1 MKNSLERWKT
11 QEREQVF
18 PIGVERSQVEREK
31 AVVESKLAK
40 VTDELGMTK
49 SKLFIQTDQKASTDK
64 AYGQLQLDFDNAQMN
79 QRELE
84 LELAALREEL
94 EVKESFIMASQKPDT
109 GTQFTRQDSLNSSQ
123 VQSSS
128 GHYLSNYTDGR
139 QRGDLKEKLGEILG
153 NSGVQ
158 SGRQKASSGF
168 GKELAL
174 EVKGSGVIG
183 VSKDRP
189 YDGTTVDLGNTEGRT
204 EDIKNKLPESQK
216 KLMNEIMQDNLGG
229 FDLEAPDQV
238 SFFLGWES
246 KFFRGVNLAVG

>member
-1 MKNSLERWKT
+1 LERWKS
-11 QEREQVF
+11 QEREPVL

-31 AVVESKLAK
+31 AVVESKLVK

-84 LELAALREEL
+84 MELAALRDEL

-123 VQSSS
+123 VLSSS

-153 NSGVQ
+153 DSGVQ
-158 SGRQKASSGF
+158 NGRRKAGSGV
-168 GKELAL
+168 GKELGL
-174 EVKGSGVIG
+174 EVKGSGVSG
-183 VSKDRP
+183 DRP
-189 YDGTTVDLGNTEGRT
+189 YDGKTVEVKNSDGGRT

-216 KLMNEIMQDNLGG
+216 KLMNQIM
-229 FDLEAPDQV
+229 
-238 SFFLGWES
+238 
-246 KFFRGVNLAVG
+246 